1 MLIVIGSSRYYDHC
15 TIIKG
20 RLDVQTLFEQE
31 CSSTMELM
39 RVRGKTNKS
48 SLSEERNLN
57 SVQCVRYNNA

>member
-1 MLIVIGSSRYYDHC
+1 MKR
-15 TIIKG
+15 KG
-20 RLDVQTLFEQE
+20 GLDVQTLFEQE

-39 RVRGKTNKS
+39 RVRGKTDKS